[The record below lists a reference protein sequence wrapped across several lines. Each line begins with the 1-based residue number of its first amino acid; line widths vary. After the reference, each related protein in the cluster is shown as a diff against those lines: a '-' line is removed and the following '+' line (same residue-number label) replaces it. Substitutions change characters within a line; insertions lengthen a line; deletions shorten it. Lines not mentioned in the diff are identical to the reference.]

1 MMARVQLRYSNKIH
15 LDIVVQKHVF
25 PFKKEKMVMTY
36 VNNNLRFSIWCAQKV
51 FFNFVGS
58 EILLGITRKFTFFAV
73 DFFFDLDTKA

>member
-1 MMARVQLRYSNKIH
+1 
-15 LDIVVQKHVF
+15 
-25 PFKKEKMVMTY
+25 MVMTY